1 MGRPSELDL
10 TRRSLHRLTQDRM
23 SLSLTLPAAACG
35 LALLLTIIFVVVSVA
50 GTSYRTQTESEARTG
65 ELAEAIAPAVAR
77 GDFAAVARLLDSL
90 AADRAV
96 YVDAQGAVRAGRL
109 NVDEGWSAEATI
121 PGGPGHVVTRGLSP
135 FRLNTPDW
143 LIVILAGLSMALSG
157 LLAAFYSQRVLTGL
171 RRLEHS
177 LEPSEIAESARDR
190 RPTFTELHRAALKV
204 QRTVAALRRDRAH
217 LIRSA
222 YEHPQSGLPNL
233 RALTS
238 AMERDL
244 RVVDFHSP
252 VCLMVIELD
261 RFERANEMF
270 GNDVAQLMTQK
281 AVERIRD
288 ELRELRRSQ
297 RADTQEY
304 LLAHLQSDGFGLL
317 LPRLGSRQDAA
328 TIVRG
333 LRRAFV
339 NPLDV
344 DGRHVS
350 LGISGGIVVAPE
362 DGDTPDDLL
371 RRARIALRS
380 LRDDGQE
387 GFKFYTPRLDRVAK
401 GRIALES
408 ELREGIDRHEF
419 RPFFQAKVDLRTGR
433 VAGCEALARWQRG
446 ERRAVAPSA
455 FIPVAEETGL
465 IDAIGQQILDQAC
478 ETAASWHRAGH
489 GLPVAVNVSPG
500 QLEGAGFRDQ
510 VLEALTRSG
519 LPPHLLELEITES
532 MAVND
537 PRHVEEVLHPLKAMG
552 VRLAVDD
559 FGTGH
564 SNLSIITRL
573 NFDVFKIDR
582 QFIAGLQRD
591 ASAPTIV
598 EMILAMAESLG
609 LDTVAEGV
617 ETNEQAEF
625 LRQRG
630 CTLAQGFLF
639 SRPLPAEPFGQFIR
653 TWNDHGSLP
662 AALRA
667 G

>member
-1 MGRPSELDL
+1 
-10 TRRSLHRLTQDRM
+10 M

-35 LALLLTIIFVVVSVA
+35 LSLLLTIIFVVVSVG
-50 GTSYRTQTESEARTG
+50 GTGIRTRTESTERTAH
-65 ELAEAIAPAVAR
+65 LADAVAPAVAS
-77 GDFAAVARLLDSL
+77 GDLAAADHLLDSL
-90 AADRAV
+90 APDRAI
-96 YVDAQGAVRAGRL
+96 YVDETGKVRAGRL
-109 NVDEGWSAEATI
+109 AIEDGWTVEAAV
-121 PGGPGHVVTRGLSP
+121 PGATGRLVTRGLAP

-143 LIVILAGLSMALSG
+143 LIVILAGIAMALSG
-157 LLAAFYSQRVLTGL
+157 LLASFYSQRVLTGV
-171 RRLEHS
+171 RRLERS
-177 LEPSEIAESARDR
+177 IETGEIGARAR
-190 RPTFTELHRAALKV
+190 AAQPTFTELQRAALKV
-204 QRTVAALRRDRAH
+204 QRTVAALRRDRNG
-217 LIRSA
+217 LIRTA

-233 RALTS
+233 RALTA

-261 RFERANEMF
+261 RFERACEMF
-270 GNDVAQLMTQK
+270 GSEVAATLTQA
-281 AVERIRD
+281 AVARIRD

-317 LPRLGSRQDAA
+317 LPRLTSRQDAA

-339 NPLDV
+339 TPFDI
-344 DGRHVS
+344 DGRHVA

-371 RRARIALRS
+371 RRARIALQS
-380 LRDDGQE
+380 LREDGQD

-408 ELREGIDRHEF
+408 ELREGIEKHEF

-465 IDAIGQQILDQAC
+465 IDAIGQQILLQAC
-478 ETAASWHRAGH
+478 QAAAGWHAAGY

-500 QLEGAGFRDQ
+500 QLEGAEFRDH
-510 VLEALTRSG
+510 VLDALTRSG
-519 LPPHLLELEITES
+519 LPPQLLELEITES

-537 PRHVEEVLHPLKAMG
+537 PRHVEDVLHPLKAMG

-617 ETNEQAEF
+617 ETTDQAEF

-639 SRPLPAEPFGQFIR
+639 SRPLPAEPFSQFIR
-653 TWNDHGSLP
+653 SWNDHTSLP